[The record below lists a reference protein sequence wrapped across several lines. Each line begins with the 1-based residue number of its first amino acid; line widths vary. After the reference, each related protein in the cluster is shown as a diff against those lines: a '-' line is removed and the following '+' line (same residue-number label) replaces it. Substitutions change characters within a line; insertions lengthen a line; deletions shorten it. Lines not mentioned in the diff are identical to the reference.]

1 MGALLTVWFGC
12 SSAMSL
18 MAKYFFGKDRYGAP
32 ALFFTGMGFFV
43 QYALALATGAFYGCL
58 TRRRRRRATWREYLL
73 RIAPA
78 GVITALDIG
87 ASNWSYVFISV
98 SFYTVCKSTAPMFL
112 LMFAF
117 CARIEKPSLRLTAIL
132 LVISV
137 GVALTANGEL
147 EFDWRG
153 FGLVM
158 FASMMAGLRW
168 LYIQVLL
175 KEQPKR
181 PGPAEERPG
190 AAGGRGARAGA
201 GGPTRG
207 SNPIDLMVQ
216 ITPVMGVLIT
226 SMALGIEKPWR
237 DPTFTESKSKAARTW
252 GYLVLFGATA
262 FVMVWAEFRFLQKT
276 SALTITIA
284 GCIKEF
290 WTILLA
296 VLFFHDSFGLS
307 KTAGLFLVL
316 GGVFA
321 YNLHKRQEQAE
332 AREAE
337 VGRLKKDRSSRAVD
351 DDDDDDL
358 PVSLPSDDA
367 EGAAADGAPWAEDG
381 FDPRETELTYTYQS
395 HGAATFRDLANTGA
409 IMEKEEDILLED
421 AEAREDEGE
430 EMHLLEVA
438 PSRTDDGDVR

>member
-1 MGALLTVWFGC
+1 M
-12 SSAMSL
+12 
-18 MAKYFFGKDRYGAP
+18 
-32 ALFFTGMGFFV
+32 
-43 QYALALATGAFYGCL
+43 
-58 TRRRRRRATWREYLL
+58 
-73 RIAPA
+73 
-78 GVITALDIG
+78 
-87 ASNWSYVFISV
+87 FISV

-358 PVSLPSDDA
+358 PVSLPSDDG